1 MIIPIST
8 IFLMTESHIEDI
20 RLAASKL
27 HGAERRAFQAD
38 MTLKYCEGSARQ
50 AESIFGWGRQNVE
63 VGLAE
68 KRTGIICLGT
78 HAAFSGNK
86 RWEEKHPEAAEAL
99 RQLAESHS
107 QQDPTFRSDLAYTR
121 LTAHEVLKQLKE
133 LGFSEEQLPAPSTMA
148 EILNRMGFRLRKV
161 LKAKPLKKI
170 PETDAIFDNIK
181 EKDST
186 SESGRT
192 KRLSIDCKATVKIGD
207 YSRGGQTR
215 GNNKAC
221 DHDMG
226 CKEKYVP
233 CGILDEDTGQ
243 LNIIFGSSYKT
254 SDFIVDSLYEWWN
267 GLTCQEQM
275 NTELIQIKADNG
287 PESSG
292 VRTQFLKRMVEF
304 TDAIGK
310 PLQLLYYPPYHSKY
324 NPIERCWGI
333 LELHWNGAKL
343 DSQEGMLSWAKSMT
357 WKGLK
362 PVVKLCQKVYQKGIS
377 LTKKAMKDIEERL
390 QRNPLLPKW
399 DILINPT

>member
-1 MIIPIST
+1 
-8 IFLMTESHIEDI
+8 MTESHIEDI

-50 AESIFGWGRQNVE
+50 AERIFGWGRKNVE

-68 KRTGIICLGT
+68 KRTGIICLGA

-86 RWEEKHPEAAEAL
+86 CWEEQQPEAAEAL
-99 RQLAESHS
+99 RQLAESYS

-121 LTAHEVLKQLKE
+121 LTVREALKQLGE

-161 LKAKPLKKI
+161 VKAKPLKKI

-181 EKDST
+181 EKDSP
-186 SESGRT
+186 SESGSV

-215 GNNKAC
+215 GDNKAS

-226 CKEKYVP
+226 CTEKYVP
-233 CGILDEDTGQ
+233 CGIVDEDTGQ

-254 SDFIVDSLYEWWN
+254 SDFIVDALHEWWN
-267 GLTCQEQM
+267 GLNYQEQM
-275 NTELIQIKADNG
+275 NTELIQIKADKG

-292 VRTQFLKRMVEF
+292 VRTQFLKRMAEF
-304 TDAIGK
+304 ADMTGK

-343 DSQEGMLSWAKSMT
+343 DSQESMLSWAKSMT

-362 PVVKLCQKVYQKGIS
+362 PVVELSQKVYKKGIS
-377 LTKKAMKDIEERL
+377 LTKKAMKEIEKRL

-399 DILINPT
+399 DILINPV